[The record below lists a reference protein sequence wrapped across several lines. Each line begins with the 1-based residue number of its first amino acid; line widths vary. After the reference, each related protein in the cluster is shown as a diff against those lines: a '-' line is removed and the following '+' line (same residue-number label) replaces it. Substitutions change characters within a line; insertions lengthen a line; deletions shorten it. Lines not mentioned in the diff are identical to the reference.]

1 MLKYGFFFKNRT
13 DLFNHVEPEFFVSH
27 FTATEEYLDTHF
39 VTLSEELT
47 HFSELDVE
55 VALSN
60 FKPKSHLLEFALLVA
75 AAVFLR
81 LFHLLVLEFTPVDD
95 FSNRRVSVW

>member
-1 MLKYGFFFKNRT
+1 MLKYGFFFEDCT
-13 DLFNHVEPEFFVSH
+13 DFVNHVEAKFFVGH
-27 FTATEEYLDTHF
+27 FAATEEYLNTNF
-39 VTLSEELT
+39 VTLGEELA
-47 HFSELDVE
+47 HFTELNVE

-60 FKPKSHLLEFALLVA
+60 FKPKSHLLEFALFVA

-95 FSNRRVSVW
+95 FSNRRVGIW